1 MGRETVSRLELLIRK
16 SISEFFLQ
24 SKRDEIPNSLACE
37 IPPEIMKE
45 VMELLVAP
53 VMVAILADVIIQ
65 RLPSNKSTDLRRQ
78 AEEMRMQAQEQMRNR
93 MRRLGKGPRQAK
105 ILFDYISGDSHV
117 RIEMTQLDSDPEKIL
132 DAIKGLIEA
141 SQHEK

>member
-1 MGRETVSRLELLIRK
+1 MSRLELLIRK

>member
-1 MGRETVSRLELLIRK
+1 MHTH
-16 SISEFFLQ
+16 
-24 SKRDEIPNSLACE
+24 IPTL
-37 IPPEIMKE
+37 
-45 VMELLVAP
+45 
-53 VMVAILADVIIQ
+53 
-65 RLPSNKSTDLRRQ
+65 
-78 AEEMRMQAQEQMRNR
+78 